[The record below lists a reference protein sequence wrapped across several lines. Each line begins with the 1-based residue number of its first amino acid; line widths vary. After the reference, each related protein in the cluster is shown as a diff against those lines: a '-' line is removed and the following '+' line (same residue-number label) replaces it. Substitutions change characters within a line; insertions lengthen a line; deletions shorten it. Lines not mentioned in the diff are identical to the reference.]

1 MRIPCV
7 TVLNKRHGSPT
18 YSVSVFQPAKRWLLC
33 LFWLSASVQAH
44 AATLCEPDLQ
54 GQTLA
59 ISVNQLRKL
68 EPQCHKNAAFLYNFG
83 QILNQAGLYDQ
94 AVDQLEGALM
104 YRPGHWPT
112 QLEYAIA
119 LEGVGDKL
127 SALGLIRD
135 LTENTE
141 VDSSI
146 RQQLQA
152 LQNRPTSASLAERRG
167 RFGIMAGYDNNLLSS
182 TYNSQFALTTPDG
195 LLQVE
200 LDQDQR
206 PRAGLFV
213 RSDVAYDGV
222 FASSEAATWR
232 YSLLAA
238 YRNNSG
244 AKLANY
250 GQLGALVERS
260 ANNQPGPYM
269 LGQHQVLMRGGS
281 TVLQQTQ
288 LGTGYDFPLRFTS
301 DCQQRL
307 GVDLQRIRYPTST
320 VLDGR
325 YIGLSSSTNCPTSGL
340 QAQLRVGQDH
350 PLDPAKPGGSQQQIS
365 LRLSKRTQ
373 LFDAS
378 LTLGAEATHQQDQ
391 SGYSAL
397 LSSNAKRQISRIIL
411 KAEYRW
417 SVGSISPYVALEATE
432 QRSNLS
438 LFEFR
443 NQSVMVGFSSRW

>member
-7 TVLNKRHGSPT
+7 TALNKRHGSPT
-18 YSVSVFQPAKRWLLC
+18 YSVFQPAKRWLLC
-33 LFWLSASVQAH
+33 LFWLGASIQVH

-83 QILNQAGLYDQ
+83 QILNQAGLYDE
-94 AVDQLEGALM
+94 AVDRLESALM

-127 SALGLIRD
+127 SALNLIRA

-141 VDSSI
+141 VDSFT

-152 LQNRPTSASLAERRG
+152 LQSRPASVSLVERRG
-167 RFGIMAGYDNNLLSS
+167 RFSIMAGYDNNLLSS

-213 RSDVAYDGV
+213 RSEVAYDGLL
-222 FASSEAATWR
+222 ASSEAATWR

-238 YRNNSG
+238 YRSNPG
-244 AKLANY
+244 VKLANY

-260 ANNQPGPYM
+260 ANNQLGPYV
-269 LGQHQVLMRGGS
+269 LGQHQVLTRGGS
-281 TVLQQTQ
+281 VVLQQTQ
-288 LGTGYDFPLRFTS
+288 LGTGYDFPLHFIS
-301 DCQQRL
+301 DCQQRF
-307 GVDLQRIRYPTST
+307 GVDFQRIGYPTST

-325 YIGLSSSTNCPTSGL
+325 YIGLTSSTNCPTSGL
-340 QAQLRVGQDH
+340 QAQLRVGQDR
-350 PLDPAKPGGSQQQIS
+350 PLDPAKPGGPQQQVS
-365 LRLSKRTQ
+365 LRVSKRIQ
-373 LFDAS
+373 LADAA
-378 LTLGAEATHQQDQ
+378 LTLEAEATHQQDQ
-391 SGYSAL
+391 SGYSVL
-397 LSSNAKRQISRIIL
+397 LSSNAKRQISRVIL
-411 KAEYRW
+411 RAEYRW
-417 SVGSISPYVALEATE
+417 SVGSISPYVALEAIE